1 MLTKIIKIG
10 KLYQQEEL
18 FENFA
23 KTFKSNLLVT
33 LYFDL
38 GPPVQYI
45 SSHIIEPP
53 ENLQKLL
60 YYDQKGNVSG
70 KSPTVSIT
78 FKNEDGSEKIRKGVE
93 KAILKL
99 KSFFKHPM
107 LKDFENCIN
116 DEFESIV
123 LDVEKL
129 LTDQK
134 NLKGVYL
141 TVKLLRHD
149 SELFPSEHG
158 EFVKAFIDNILK
170 KSVEDGEE
178 GICTFCG
185 RKKIV
190 SATVNEVFKFATFDK
205 PGFCPS
211 LKKDDS
217 IKVLPICDE
226 CKSQLQNGANKVI
239 QELSFNFLK
248 NQNPL
253 WVIPSIIEENSEEIL
268 KNVIQRIADTSKKL
282 KDFANSEREIELV
295 LSEEKSTVH
304 YDFLF
309 MELNQNQQRIELH
322 LTEISPTR
330 LKKIVQSIDDSK
342 RRIKIDDLPEPSLG
356 MLWKLYEKPS
366 GSDKSRKDYLALV
379 KSIFQEEPYSYS
391 RLLWYFM
398 RKIRKSAIT
407 EGAWWRKLTYVS
419 FAAILHLNQINVLN
433 LRRGE
438 YIVSSSEID
447 QFFNSYPEFFN
458 LPWKKAVFLTGV
470 LAGKVLSVQYA
481 KRQATPFFKK
491 FKGLKMNMQDVMGL
505 LADIRNKLQ
514 QYDAYGKK
522 SDELLKTAAEY
533 YLQSSKSN
541 TTIDELN
548 FIFTLGLAYAG
559 KEPFKKYEEVEEY
572 EQQI

>member
-1 MLTKIIKIG
+1 
-10 KLYQQEEL
+10 
-18 FENFA
+18 
-23 KTFKSNLLVT
+23 
-33 LYFDL
+33 
-38 GPPVQYI
+38 
-45 SSHIIEPP
+45 
-53 ENLQKLL
+53 
-60 YYDQKGNVSG
+60 
-70 KSPTVSIT
+70 
-78 FKNEDGSEKIRKGVE
+78 
-93 KAILKL
+93 
-99 KSFFKHPM
+99 M

-330 LKKIVQSIDDSK
+330 LKKSFNLLMTQNEELRSMTFQNLLLECCGNFTKNHRVVIS
-342 RRIKIDDLPEPSLG
+342 REKI
-356 MLWKLYEKPS
+356 
-366 GSDKSRKDYLALV
+366 
-379 KSIFQEEPYSYS
+379 
-391 RLLWYFM
+391 
-398 RKIRKSAIT
+398 
-407 EGAWWRKLTYVS
+407 
-419 FAAILHLNQINVLN
+419 ILHL
-433 LRRGE
+433 
-438 YIVSSSEID
+438 
-447 QFFNSYPEFFN
+447 
-458 LPWKKAVFLTGV
+458 
-470 LAGKVLSVQYA
+470 
-481 KRQATPFFKK
+481 
-491 FKGLKMNMQDVMGL
+491 
-505 LADIRNKLQ
+505 
-514 QYDAYGKK
+514 
-522 SDELLKTAAEY
+522 
-533 YLQSSKSN
+533 
-541 TTIDELN
+541 
-548 FIFTLGLAYAG
+548 
-559 KEPFKKYEEVEEY
+559 
-572 EQQI
+572 